1 MSRPVETAAGGAGE
15 FVRPTGARSD
25 RIHQAILVATAEL
38 LDEGG
43 FPAATMDAIAA
54 RSGASKATL
63 YKHWPSRTAVA
74 AEAFGT
80 MMAEA
85 LPLPDTGSTATD
97 LTEQVVRVSAFYASA
112 RGEVFAQLLAACV
125 EDTTGAAYF
134 REYFLS
140 GRRAAITELW
150 RRGVDRGGGRRRH
163 GDRRCD
169 RHSVRSADLPPD
181 DGPLSADRG
190 ARQAT
195 GGDRP
200 ARIAPR
206 RPLLAH
212 RPHHHLRLGH
222 RTG

>member
-1 MSRPVETAAGGAGE
+1 MSRPVETAAGGAGD

-150 RRGVDRGGGRRRH
+150 RRGVDRGE
-163 GDRRCD
+163 
-169 RHSVRSADLPPD
+169 ADAGTAID
-181 DGPLSADRG
+181 DVIDILFGPLIFRRMTGHYALTEEH
-190 ARQAT
+190 ARQLAAT
-195 GGDRP
+195 ALRG
-200 ARIAPR
+200 
-206 RPLLAH
+206 LL
-212 RPHHHLRLGH
+212 PDIPS
-222 RTG
+222 

>member
-1 MSRPVETAAGGAGE
+1 MSRPVETAARGAGE

-140 GRRAAITELW
+140 GRRAAINELW
-150 RRGVDRGGGRRRH
+150 RRGVDRGE
-163 GDRRCD
+163 
-169 RHSVRSADLPPD
+169 ADAGTAID
-181 DGPLSADRG
+181 DVIDILFGPLIFRRMTG
-190 ARQAT
+190 HYPLTEEHARQLAAT
-195 GGDRP
+195 ALRG
-200 ARIAPR
+200 
-206 RPLLAH
+206 LL
-212 RPHHHLRLGH
+212 PDIPS
-222 RTG
+222 

>member
-1 MSRPVETAAGGAGE
+1 MSPRAETDLRGAAEDFA
-15 FVRPTGARSD
+15 RPTGARSD

-85 LPLPDTGSTATD
+85 LPLPDTGSTTGD
-97 LTEQVVRVSAFYASA
+97 LTEQVARVSTFYSST

-125 EDTTGAAYF
+125 EDATGAAYF
-134 REYFLS
+134 REYFLN

-150 RRGVDRGGGRRRH
+150 QRGVDRG
-163 GDRRCD
+163 D
-169 RHSVRSADLPPD
+169 ADADVAID
-181 DGPLSADRG
+181 DVIDILFGPLIFR
-190 ARQAT
+190 RMT
-195 GGDRP
+195 GHC
-200 ARIAPR
+200 A
-206 RPLLAH
+206 LTEKHAH
-212 RPHHHLRLGH
+212 RLAETALRGLLPE
-222 RTG
+222 TA

>member
-1 MSRPVETAAGGAGE
+1 MMSRPVETAARGAGE

-150 RRGVDRGGGRRRH
+150 RRGVDRGE
-163 GDRRCD
+163 
-169 RHSVRSADLPPD
+169 ADAGTAID
-181 DGPLSADRG
+181 DVIDILFGPLIFRRMTG
-190 ARQAT
+190 HYPLTEEHARQLAAT
-195 GGDRP
+195 ALRGLLPD
-200 ARIAPR
+200 APS
-206 RPLLAH
+206 
-212 RPHHHLRLGH
+212 
-222 RTG
+222 

>member
-1 MSRPVETAAGGAGE
+1 MSRPVETAAGGAGD

-97 LTEQVVRVSAFYASA
+97 LTEQMVRVSAFYASA

-150 RRGVDRGGGRRRH
+150 RRGVDRGE
-163 GDRRCD
+163 
-169 RHSVRSADLPPD
+169 ADAGTAID
-181 DGPLSADRG
+181 DVIDILFGPLIFRRMTGHYALTEG
-190 ARQAT
+190 HARQLAAT
-195 GGDRP
+195 ALRG
-200 ARIAPR
+200 
-206 RPLLAH
+206 LL
-212 RPHHHLRLGH
+212 PDIPS
-222 RTG
+222 